1 MTVQQTRSSA
11 EAGDGDGDAKLP
23 LWQRR
28 RGLTIGIL
36 ALVILVITV
45 LTDLPTSTSRASDVS
60 AERTVMTEV
69 NSDLSSCALA
79 IHQAVGIWT
88 LENAH
93 KLTAADRA
101 PTPGL
106 LSDDQTAC
114 SLTSESIFDLANID
128 IPGTAAGKDLSQM
141 VASAL
146 LWSTSDALRVIEDV
160 VTLMDNPSDPSARA
174 DLTKSESSLDADR
187 AQAIAQE
194 QAADRTLHTHL
205 QPVDTPAIGL
215 SSGG

>member
-1 MTVQQTRSSA
+1 VTVPPTRPSA
-11 EAGDGDGDAKLP
+11 KDGEAKAP

-36 ALVILVITV
+36 AAVILLITV
-45 LTDLPTSTSRASDVS
+45 LTDLPTSTSRASDIT
-60 AERTVMTEV
+60 AERSVMTEV
-69 NSDLSSCALA
+69 NSDLSPCALA

-88 LENAH
+88 LQSAH
-93 KLTAADRA
+93 ELTPADRA
-101 PTPGL
+101 STPGL

-114 SLTSESIFDLANID
+114 SLTSESIYDLANID
-128 IPGTAAGKDLSQM
+128 IPGTAAGKHLSQM

-160 VTLMDNPSDPSARA
+160 VTLLGSPNDTSARA
-174 DLTKSESSLDADR
+174 DLTKAEASLGTDR

-194 QAADRTLHTHL
+194 RAADRALQTRL
-205 QPVDTPAIGL
+205 QPVDTPGVA
-215 SSGG
+215 SSARG

>member
-1 MTVQQTRSSA
+1 MTVSPTRPSA
-11 EAGDGDGDAKLP
+11 KDGEAKAP

-36 ALVILVITV
+36 AAVILLITV
-45 LTDLPTSTSRASDVS
+45 LTDLPTSTSRGSDIT
-60 AERTVMTEV
+60 AEQSVMTEV
-69 NSDLSSCALA
+69 NSDLSPCALA

-88 LENAH
+88 LQNAH
-93 KLTAADRA
+93 QLTPADRA
-101 PTPGL
+101 STPGL

-114 SLTSESIFDLANID
+114 SLTSESIYDLANID
-128 IPGTAAGKDLSQM
+128 IPGTAAGKHLSQM

-160 VTLMDNPSDPSARA
+160 VTLLGSPNDTSARA
-174 DLTKSESSLDADR
+174 DLTKSEASLDTDR

-194 QAADRTLHTHL
+194 RAADRALQTRL
-205 QPVDTPAIGL
+205 QPVDTPGVA
-215 SSGG
+215 SSAGG

>member
-1 MTVQQTRSSA
+1 VTVSPTRPSA
-11 EAGDGDGDAKLP
+11 KDGEAKAP

-36 ALVILVITV
+36 AAVILLITV
-45 LTDLPTSTSRASDVS
+45 LTDLPTSTSRGSDIT
-60 AERTVMTEV
+60 AEQSVMTEV
-69 NSDLSSCALA
+69 NSDLSPCALA

-88 LENAH
+88 LQNAH
-93 KLTAADRA
+93 ELTPADRA
-101 PTPGL
+101 STPGL

-114 SLTSESIFDLANID
+114 SLTSESIYDLANID
-128 IPGTAAGKDLSQM
+128 IPGTAAGKHLSQM

-160 VTLMDNPSDPSARA
+160 VTLLGSPNDTSARA
-174 DLTKSESSLDADR
+174 DLTKSEASLDTDR

-194 QAADRTLHTHL
+194 RAADRALQTRL
-205 QPVDTPAIGL
+205 QPVDTPGVA
-215 SSGG
+215 SSAGG

>member
-1 MTVQQTRSSA
+1 MTDPPTLPSA
-11 EAGDGDGDAKLP
+11 ETSEAKAP

-36 ALVILVITV
+36 ALVILLITV
-45 LTDLPTSTSRASDVS
+45 LTDLPTSTSRASDIS
-60 AERTVMTEV
+60 AERSVMTEV

-114 SLTSESIFDLANID
+114 SLTSESIYDLANID
-128 IPGTAAGKDLSQM
+128 IPGTAAGKHLRQM
-141 VASAL
+141 VAAAL

-160 VTLMDNPSDPSARA
+160 QTLMGSPNDPSARA
-174 DLTKSESSLDADR
+174 DLTKSEASLDADR
-187 AQAIAQE
+187 SQAIAQE
-194 QAADRTLHTHL
+194 RTAERTLHTRL
-205 QPVDTPAIGL
+205 QPVDTPGIA
-215 SSGG
+215 SSSTG

>member
-1 MTVQQTRSSA
+1 MTLPPPRASVEEG
-11 EAGDGDGDAKLP
+11 EAKARAP

-36 ALVILVITV
+36 ALVILLITV
-45 LTDLPTSTSRASDVS
+45 LTDLPTSTSRASDIS
-60 AERTVMTEV
+60 AERSVMTEV
-69 NSDLSSCALA
+69 NSDLSPCAVA
-79 IHQAVGIWT
+79 IHQAVGIWA
-88 LENAH
+88 LQSAH

-128 IPGTAAGKDLSQM
+128 IPGTAAGKHLSQM

-160 VTLMDNPSDPSARA
+160 VTLMGSPNDPSARA
-174 DLTKSESSLDADR
+174 DLTKSEASLDADG

-194 QAADRTLHTHL
+194 RAADRTLQTRL
-205 QPVDTPAIGL
+205 QPVDTPGIVS

>member
-1 MTVQQTRSSA
+1 MTVSPTRPSA
-11 EAGDGDGDAKLP
+11 KDGEAKAP

-36 ALVILVITV
+36 AAVILLITV
-45 LTDLPTSTSRASDVS
+45 LTDLPTSTSRGSDIT
-60 AERTVMTEV
+60 AEQSVMTEV
-69 NSDLSSCALA
+69 NSDLSPCALA

-88 LENAH
+88 LQNAH
-93 KLTAADRA
+93 ELTPADRA
-101 PTPGL
+101 STPGL

-114 SLTSESIFDLANID
+114 SLTSESIYDLANID
-128 IPGTAAGKDLSQM
+128 IPGTAAGKHLSQM

-160 VTLMDNPSDPSARA
+160 VTLLGSPNDTSARA
-174 DLTKSESSLDADR
+174 DLTKSEASLDTDR

-194 QAADRTLHTHL
+194 RAADRALQTRL
-205 QPVDTPAIGL
+205 QPVDTPGVA
-215 SSGG
+215 SSAGG

>member
-1 MTVQQTRSSA
+1 VTVSPTRPSA
-11 EAGDGDGDAKLP
+11 KDGEAKAP

-36 ALVILVITV
+36 AAVILLITV
-45 LTDLPTSTSRASDVS
+45 LTDLPTSTSRGSDIK
-60 AERTVMTEV
+60 AEQSVMTEV
-69 NSDLSSCALA
+69 NSDLSPCALA

-88 LENAH
+88 LQNAH
-93 KLTAADRA
+93 QLTPADRA
-101 PTPGL
+101 STPGL

-114 SLTSESIFDLANID
+114 SLTSESIYDLANID
-128 IPGTAAGKDLSQM
+128 IPGTAAGKHLSQM

-160 VTLMDNPSDPSARA
+160 VTLLGSPNDTSARA
-174 DLTKSESSLDADR
+174 DLTKSEASLDTDR

-194 QAADRTLHTHL
+194 RAADRALQTRL
-205 QPVDTPAIGL
+205 QPVDTPGVA
-215 SSGG
+215 SSAGG

>member
-1 MTVQQTRSSA
+1 VTVSPTRPSA
-11 EAGDGDGDAKLP
+11 KDGEAKAP

-36 ALVILVITV
+36 AAVILLITV
-45 LTDLPTSTSRASDVS
+45 LTDLPTSTSRGSDIT
-60 AERTVMTEV
+60 AEQSVMTEV
-69 NSDLSSCALA
+69 NSDLSPCALA

-88 LENAH
+88 LQNAH
-93 KLTAADRA
+93 QLTPADRA
-101 PTPGL
+101 STPGL

-114 SLTSESIFDLANID
+114 SLTSESIYDLANID
-128 IPGTAAGKDLSQM
+128 IPGTAAGKHLSQM

-160 VTLMDNPSDPSARA
+160 VTLLGSPNDTSARA
-174 DLTKSESSLDADR
+174 DLTKSEASLDTDR

-194 QAADRTLHTHL
+194 RAADRALQTRL
-205 QPVDTPAIGL
+205 QPVDTPGVA
-215 SSGG
+215 SSAGG